1 MSTLNVIGNCSNSGF
16 THVKDNFVGS
26 NGGGL
31 GVDVKPDHVCPVAC
45 RPADHKDWLL
55 C

>member
-1 MSTLNVIGNCSNSGF
+1 MWADFSDF
-16 THVKDNFVGS
+16 TEVTDNFVGS

-31 GVDVKPDHVCPVAC
+31 GVDEDESHICPVAC
-45 RPADHKDWLL
+45 RPKDHKDWLL